1 MTSRRVVNPG
11 KTIIINYLVR
21 QTRVSA
27 QEVMGKNGLNAV
39 LHSVGSERF
48 IIMIQLGGN

>member
-1 MTSRRVVNPG
+1 MVNPEDAVIV
-11 KTIIINYLVR
+11 KSLVR
-21 QTRVSA
+21 KALVSA

>member
-11 KTIIINYLVR
+11 KTIIINYLVQ

-27 QEVMGKNGLNAV
+27 HYLMGKNVLNAV
-39 LHSVGSERF
+39 LQSIGSERF
-48 IIMIQLGGN
+48 ISMIQLGGN